1 MSITDYI
8 HGSIGEV
15 EFVVL
20 VDKERLT
27 EADQREAPY
36 WIDVKNGNEDEYLRS
51 GSDRRD
57 TGGGCEF
64 ADGKRIDGAIQC
76 L

>member
-8 HGSIGEV
+8 HGSIGEE

-36 WIDVKNGNEDEYLRS
+36 WIDVKNGNEDEPIPEILLQY
-51 GSDRRD
+51 
-57 TGGGCEF
+57 
-64 ADGKRIDGAIQC
+64 IC
-76 L
+76 LLVAFQ